1 MSGVRFSTNPQD
13 NRLCRWP
20 RYCRCG
26 PVRVAPVSVVL
37 EEPGPDERGRAA
49 VQLGG
54 DVTRRTQDAE
64 DDGATSSIRRPCD
77 RRILRNM
84 TERAPEDGA
93 ASASGDDSTLRAV
106 ASQLD
111 LAAADAQGVW
121 DVESAVRRLINERSV
136 DDPHC
141 GSPECLLLTAA
152 LDAVEYRL
160 SFEDGRCELV
170 PHLKFA
176 DGTTQ
181 PPAVDTRPS
190 EVVDRW
196 RALREAVH
204 HGVWRSRLSHLLAAS
219 PHVVGRDRVQWA
231 ADAVGDYLE
240 TPNELSL
247 GMERVGALRAALA
260 LTKQFGLRQPRVD
273 VLDAMIAT
281 VQEALTDRPDAAGIT
296 LGLTHVLVGER
307 DAPVELDAL
316 LDRARTVYAGDIHR
330 LDDVFEQQLARPA
343 VEARRAQLWAER
355 VRAWL
360 DAAAACDD
368 VRRAHLLQ
376 TAVELASRSGNR
388 ELRQKATARLQELTL
403 DDLGLVGISTEMIVR
418 GEDIARAVQPVTA
431 AHDWTEAL
439 DAFALL
445 GPPTGEVTQNRR
457 TVEEHAR
464 EFVLSKLFPV
474 TQFGSDGLPRFTAAS
489 DKERAEYDLAQ
500 QETFQLQFQRRLV
513 AEALLRFPAHH
524 PLPTLQELAAHFSR
538 NHLIDQP
545 LAQAIAR
552 AFLRWW
558 AGDYEGAGFT
568 IAPRIETLARNLLLA
583 TNAPLYRLQR
593 DRAPGQYPGL
603 GYLLEQLRSLGY
615 AESWYRY
622 LYTLLAN
629 PAGPN
634 LRNEMTHGFADNLDL
649 VTAAL
654 LLHCAANLA
663 LASPG
668 ATAPE
673 EAERPDSGGKG
684 AAEAA
689 PTTDE
694 SPTGNVQQVGEAPHE
709 AEPGASEDRH

>member
-1 MSGVRFSTNPQD
+1 MT
-13 NRLCRWP
+13 
-20 RYCRCG
+20 
-26 PVRVAPVSVVL
+26 
-37 EEPGPDERGRAA
+37 GRA
-49 VQLGG
+49 GPRG
-54 DVTRRTQDAE
+54 DH
-64 DDGATSSIRRPCD
+64 GI
-77 RRILRNM
+77 RILHNM
-84 TERAPEDGA
+84 TERGPEDGA
-93 ASASGDDSTLRAV
+93 VSASEDDSTLRAV

-111 LAAADAQGVW
+111 LAAADAQGMW

-136 DDPHC
+136 DNPQRD
-141 GSPECLLLTAA
+141 SLEWLLLTAA

-176 DGTTQ
+176 DGTSQ
-181 PPAVDTRPS
+181 PPAVDAQPP

-196 RALREAVH
+196 RGLRVAVH
-204 HGVWRSRLSHLLAAS
+204 HRVWRSRLGHLLTAS
-219 PHVVGRDRVQWA
+219 RHVGGRDRVQCA

-247 GMERVGALRAALA
+247 GMGRVDELRAALA
-260 LTKQFGLRQPRVD
+260 LTKQFGLRQPKVD

-316 LDRARTVYAGDIHR
+316 LDRARTLYGGDIHR

-343 VEARRAQLWAER
+343 AEAGRAQLWAER
-355 VRAWL
+355 VGAWL

-376 TAVELASRSGNR
+376 MAVELASRSGNR
-388 ELRQKATARLQELTL
+388 ELRRKATARLQELTL
-403 DDLGLVGISTEMIVR
+403 DDLGLVGVSTEMIVR
-418 GEDIARAVQPVTA
+418 GEDIARAVLSVTA
-431 AHDWTEAL
+431 APDWAGAL

-445 GPPTGEVTQNRR
+445 GPPTGDVTQNRR

-513 AEALLRFPAHH
+513 AEALLRFPSHH
-524 PLPTLQELAAHFSR
+524 PLPTLQELATHFSR

-558 AGDYEGAGFT
+558 AGDYEGAGLT

-615 AESWYRY
+615 SESWYRY

-634 LRNEMTHGFADNLDL
+634 LRNEMAHGFIDNLDL

-663 LASPG
+663 LAEPG
-668 ATAPE
+668 VGVPVA
-673 EAERPDSGGKG
+673 AERPESGGED
-684 AAEAA
+684 ADEAA
-689 PTTDE
+689 PTTDG
-694 SPTGNVQQVGEAPHE
+694 SPTGDVPPVGEAPCE
-709 AEPGASEDRH
+709 AESGESEDQH